1 LRRSSASR
9 VGKLRK
15 SLEMD
20 VFNEKT
26 ALLITDMIHDFIDE
40 DGALHVPGAKAIVP
54 RIAEL
59 AREARAAGAHV
70 IYINDTHDP
79 DDSEF
84 KMWPEHAV
92 RGSRGSAIT
101 EGLEPEEGDHVIEKT
116 RYSGFFET
124 QLDDLL
130 KRLGV
135 NHVVITGT
143 VTNICVLSTATDAS
157 MRGYMVSVP
166 ADAVAAFTT
175 EDQQFTFKQVEKVLG
190 GKVIPEKEG

>member
-1 LRRSSASR
+1 
-9 VGKLRK
+9 
-15 SLEMD
+15 MD
-20 VFNEKT
+20 VFNDKT

-40 DGALHVPGAKAIVP
+40 NGALHVPGAQAIVP

-59 AREARAAGAHV
+59 ASEARAAGAHV
-70 IYINDTHDP
+70 IYVNDTHDL

-84 KMWPEHAV
+84 EMWPEHAV
-92 RGSRGSAIT
+92 RGSQGSAIIK
-101 EGLEPEEGDHVIEKT
+101 GLEPEEGDHVIEKT

-124 QLDDLL
+124 RLDELL

-175 EDQQFTFKQVEKVLG
+175 EDQEFTFKQVEKVLG
-190 GKVIPEKEG
+190 GRVIPEKEG